1 LTAFEAK
8 LAGFDKKKADDDAAA
23 KKKADDDADAKK
35 KADEDAAAAAAAASK
50 GGETKLDPAT
60 NALLQELKRGNA
72 DLKVEVETIRKQK
85 DEADKSAAEN
95 KLNAD
100 ITSVLGPLPW
110 RSGSSQKVAFDY
122 IKSRVQ
128 KQDDG
133 PLIIDNLPLDK
144 YIEQGASD
152 WLDGLLKPAPSG
164 GAGANSG
171 SQRKQAGTFDSDT
184 IKPGMKPEDRAAAFE
199 AIRQVAALSGHKA

>member
-1 LTAFEAK
+1 MALDQETLDAIKGLFAPITTQLTAFEAK

-85 DEADKSAAEN
+85 EEADK
-95 KLNAD
+95 
-100 ITSVLGPLPW
+100 
-110 RSGSSQKVAFDY
+110 
-122 IKSRVQ
+122 
-128 KQDDG
+128 
-133 PLIIDNLPLDK
+133 
-144 YIEQGASD
+144 
-152 WLDGLLKPAPSG
+152 
-164 GAGANSG
+164 
-171 SQRKQAGTFDSDT
+171 
-184 IKPGMKPEDRAAAFE
+184 
-199 AIRQVAALSGHKA
+199 